1 MCCELLIATL
11 SKSTAGTRIKVFST
25 AVIDPADNQILSVE
39 DIQKPQLV
47 ITTYHRNNP
56 DVPFNFFCRRV

>member
-1 MCCELLIATL
+1 MCCELPTATL
-11 SKSTAGTRIKVFST
+11 SKSTARHENKVLST

-56 DVPFNFFCRRV
+56 DVPFNFFARRV